1 MAKPRK
7 LPARYPAITEL
18 APLKALDKTKRGDE
32 RYCHLH
38 RVLCKDLAHFLRC
51 TTTEVKTLA
60 RKLEV
65 LHVRRHNGNR
75 QLWVTLAGAERIII
89 LVRARQG
96 ATELLKQEQLTRLSG
111 QRSRISLT
119 TPATPREPGP

>member
-1 MAKPRK
+1 M
-7 LPARYPAITEL
+7 TEL
-18 APLKALDKTKRGDE
+18 APLKALDKTKRGQE
-32 RYCHLH
+32 RHCHIH
-38 RVLCKDLAHFLRC
+38 RVLCKDLAHLLSC
-51 TTTEVKTLA
+51 TAAEVRTLA

-89 LVRARQG
+89 LIRARQG
-96 ATELLKQEQLTRLSG
+96 ATELEKQERLTRLSG
-111 QRSRISLT
+111 RRSRISLT